1 MPHERADDHPTFD
14 LGGTAITSFIGPSRG
29 GTECVL
35 YRADLPPGS
44 GLPPHR
50 HDHLDTFA
58 VMAGGGTFY
67 IDDESFELGVGDSV
81 VVPIGARHFLEA
93 GPEGASLMVAMLPG
107 TIMFRDD
114 GSEAI
119 PPWLS

>member
-1 MPHERADDHPTFD
+1 MPYERGADHPTFD

-35 YRADLPPGS
+35 YRADLSPGS

-50 HDHLDTFA
+50 HDHLETFA
-58 VMAGGGTFY
+58 VLSGGGTFH
-67 IDDESFELGVGDSV
+67 IDENVFEIGSGDSV
-81 VVPIGARHFLEA
+81 VVPVGARHFLEA
-93 GPEGASLMVAMLPG
+93 GPEGAVLMVAMLPG
-107 TIMFRDD
+107 TVMIRDD
-114 GSEAI
+114 GSEAV

>member
-1 MPHERADDHPTFD
+1 MPHELDADHPTFD
-14 LGGTAITSFIGPSRG
+14 LGGTAITSLVGPSRG
-29 GTECVL
+29 GNECAL
-35 YRADLPPGS
+35 YRVDVPPGS

-58 VMAGGGTFY
+58 VTAGGGTFH
-67 IDDESFELGVGDSV
+67 IDDETFEVAAGDSV

-93 GPEGASLMVAMLPG
+93 GPEGATLMVAMLPG
-107 TIMFRDD
+107 TLMFRDD
-114 GSEAI
+114 GSEAV